1 MTWIDYLI
9 LGIIVVSALVSL
21 FRGFLRE
28 TVSLLAWIIGFWLAL
43 RFARNLGGLFGFV
56 HNPSIRVVIGFI
68 IIFVLILLIGA
79 AINFF
84 IGKLV
89 KRSGASMADRV
100 LGVIFGLVRGVV
112 IVMVLALIAGFTVLP
127 HTQGWRDSMLAPYA
141 EVLALDMRHLLPAD
155 VAHDMDAGSGS
166 NSG

>member
-9 LGIIVVSALVSL
+9 LGIIVVSALISL

-43 RFARNLGGLFGFV
+43 RFARDLGSLFGFV
-56 HNPSIRVVIGFI
+56 HNPSVRVVIGFI
-68 IIFVLILLIGA
+68 ILFVLILLIGA

-112 IVMVLALIAGFTVLP
+112 IVVVLALIAGFTVLP
-127 HTQGWRDSMLAPYA
+127 HGPTWRNSLLAPYA
-141 EVLALDMRHLLPAD
+141 ETLALDIRHWLPPD
-155 VAHDMDAGSGS
+155 VARDMYPDSDPA
-166 NSG
+166 

>member
-43 RFARNLGGLFGFV
+43 RFARSAGGLFGFI
-56 HNPSIRVVIGFI
+56 HTPSIRVVVGFI
-68 IIFVLILLIGA
+68 ILFVLVLLLGA
-79 AINFF
+79 AVNFF

-89 KRSGASMADRV
+89 KRSGAGTADRV
-100 LGVIFGLVRGVV
+100 LGVIFGLIRGVV
-112 IVMVLALIAGFTVLP
+112 IVVVLALVAGLTVLP
-127 HTQGWRDSMLAPYA
+127 HTEGWRKSRLAPYA
-141 EVLALDMRHLLPAD
+141 ETLAYDMQKLLPASVRRD
-155 VAHDMDAGSGS
+155 LAADTGS
-166 NSG
+166 NGG

>member
-1 MTWIDYLI
+1 MSWIDYLI

-28 TVSLLAWIIGFWLAL
+28 TVSLLAWLIGFWLAL

-56 HNPSIRVVIGFI
+56 HNPSVRIVIGFI
-68 IIFVLILLIGA
+68 IIFVMVLLVGA

-84 IGKLV
+84 VGKLV

-100 LGVIFGLVRGVV
+100 LGAIFGVARGVV
-112 IVMVLALIAGFTVLP
+112 IVVVLALVAGFTVMP
-127 HTQGWRDSMLAPYA
+127 HTQSWRNSLLAPYA
-141 EVLALDMRHLLPAD
+141 EVLALDMRHLLPAE
-155 VAHDMDAGSGS
+155 VAHDMDAGSG
-166 NSG
+166 

>member
-43 RFARNLGGLFGFV
+43 RFARSVGGLFGFI
-56 HNPSIRVVIGFI
+56 HTPSIRVVVGFI
-68 IIFVLILLIGA
+68 ILFVFVLLLGA
-79 AINFF
+79 AANFF

-89 KRSGASMADRV
+89 KRSGASTADRV
-100 LGVIFGLVRGVV
+100 LGVIFGLIRGVV
-112 IVMVLALIAGFTVLP
+112 IVVVLALVAGLTVLP
-127 HTQGWRDSMLAPYA
+127 HTESWRKSRLAPYA
-141 EVLALDMRHLLPAD
+141 ETLAYDMQKLLPASVRRD
-155 VAHDMDAGSGS
+155 LAADTGS
-166 NSG
+166 NGD